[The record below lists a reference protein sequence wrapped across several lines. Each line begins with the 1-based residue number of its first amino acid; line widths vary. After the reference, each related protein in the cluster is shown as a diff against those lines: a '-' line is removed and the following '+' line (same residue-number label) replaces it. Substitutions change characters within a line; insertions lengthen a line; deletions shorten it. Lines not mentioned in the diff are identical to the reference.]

1 MTRNQIEF
9 LKLQET
15 ARANQAA
22 ETEAH
27 RANLERERQGQV
39 SLDLTAK
46 RDANTLMLG
55 QQQLTESIRHSTAM
69 ETEQRRSNIA
79 NELIK
84 QQSLAETERANKAH
98 EQFQYQQLSETQRAN
113 REREQLAVEQLEEQ
127 KRAAL
132 ELEEFRRH
140 QLTETRRANKAQEAL
155 TQSRIQYSYDA
166 LAETQR
172 ANVAAEQQRQA
183 QLAET
188 IRYNQ
193 QAEAQRQR
201 EIEERIRANQ
211 ASEKLEAAR
220 QVIQAAAQA
229 EQLRSDL
236 SRESET
242 ARHNAA
248 WEAIMAA
255 KDLSTSIDLTTGNVS
270 VPVTQSTAVPSGGGS
285 SNRTDIGTSNANSS
299 PGASVV
305 SREITPFDQPGIA
318 GIADS
323 ATGYKSQ
330 LVKENWSNGQSMFYE
345 RKVRSSDGQIT
356 SSKKISEHEYKA
368 KLAQITGK
376 SQGFGGSFGSRSNR

>member
-22 ETEAH
+22 EMEAH
-27 RANLERERQGQV
+27 RANLERERQGQA
-39 SLDLTAK
+39 SLDLTAQ

-55 QQQLTESIRHSTAM
+55 QQQLTESIRHSTAL

-79 NELIK
+79 NELLK

-98 EQFQYQQLSETQRAN
+98 EQFQSQQLLETQRAN

-140 QLTETRRANKAQEAL
+140 QLTETRRANKANEAL

-172 ANVAAEQQRQA
+172 ANVAAEQQRQQ

-193 QAEAQRQR
+193 QQEAQRAA
-201 EIEERIRANQ
+201 ELEERIRSSQ

-229 EQLRSDL
+229 EQLRSDIA
-236 SRESET
+236 RENET

-270 VPVTQSTAVPSGGGS
+270 VPVTQSTAIPSAS
-285 SNRTDIGTSNANSS
+285 SSDRTDVGTATANSS
-299 PGASVV
+299 PGVYLT
-305 SREITPFDQPGIA
+305 SREITPYDRPGIA
-318 GIADS
+318 GITDS

-330 LVKENWSNGQSMFYE
+330 LVKENWSNGQTTYLE

-356 SSKKISEHEYKA
+356 SSKKITEREYSKR
-368 KLAQITGK
+368 LAEITGK
-376 SQGFGGSFGSRSNR
+376 GTGFSGSFGSRK